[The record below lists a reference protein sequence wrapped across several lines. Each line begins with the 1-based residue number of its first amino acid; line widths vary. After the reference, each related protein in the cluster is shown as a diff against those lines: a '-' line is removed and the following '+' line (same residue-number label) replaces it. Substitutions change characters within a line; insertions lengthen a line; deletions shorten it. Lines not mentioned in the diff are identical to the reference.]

1 MRHKATKEL
10 FEIALELHHQGFSY
24 REIEKKIG
32 VAKSAIHRWI
42 TIFAEESSDMNNND
56 YSEKPQRAIGLQAPI
71 NTPIKENVTET
82 DSEKIARLEKEL
94 QEARMRADLY
104 NEIIN
109 VAEKK
114 FNIQIRKK
122 VGTKR

>member
-1 MRHKATKEL
+1 MSHKATKEL
-10 FEIALELHHQGFSY
+10 FDAAVNLYRQGYSY
-24 REIEKKIG
+24 RDIAKEIG

-42 TIFAEESSDMNNND
+42 TIFAEESHIMKKDDDSP
-56 YSEKPQRAIGLQAPI
+56 KARRAIGKQAPI
-71 NTPIKENVTET
+71 DAPTKDYMET

-94 QEARMRADLY
+94 KEAKMRADLY

-109 VAEKK
+109 VAEQK

-122 VGTKR
+122 AGTKQ